1 MDDIRRML
9 ATHGTIFEAGTILH
23 CMKLPDNEVKVTVEE
38 DLILDAL
45 VHVPKDEVYIV
56 ALAFQ
61 SLFA

>member
-56 ALAFQ
+56 A
-61 SLFA
+61 